1 MTKKILNFAAVLV
14 FLACIVSLSYGAII
28 FKIGDKDGFGFTP
41 EELEGAVNISGDPAD
56 TDGDGKLEPGEFL
69 PEINGNDSFDELPV
83 ELGGDGFDYRSE
95 EETNAKNGAQF
106 TDVSYNLDKDPIW
119 IRMFEV
125 SFIFDVSV
133 LERLPLQ
140 RASLKLIYSD
150 FDGDCPDPEAT
161 SEPSCKVCT
170 EIYADDQ
177 VIGNV
182 PLTNPRQGGI
192 SAAEFDVPVELLE
205 DGVVTIT
212 FESADS
218 IEFDV
223 ATLRVDLETEDVR
236 PQVRLRKL
244 DWALNEDPVPGGP
257 AGTYTV
263 KYRLKNRDSN
273 PIWAPFIKFKT
284 KDPGILLLNA
294 DGGPEGNGATF
305 TPDVGTDLL
314 LSPGEK
320 VTFDLVIGLTVP
332 AVVPSYRLKIRG
344 ISMTP

>member
-1 MTKKILNFAAVLV
+1 MTKKILCFVAVLV
-14 FLACIVSLSYGAII
+14 LLACLVSFSYGAII

-41 EELEGAVNISGDPAD
+41 EELEGAVNIAGDPAD

-83 ELGGDGFDYRSE
+83 ELGGDGFDHRSE

-106 TDVSYNLDKDPIW
+106 TDVSYDLDKNPIW
-119 IRMFEV
+119 IRMSEV
-125 SFIFDVSV
+125 IFIFDVSV
-133 LERLPLQ
+133 LEGLPLK

-150 FDGDCPDPEAT
+150 FDGDCPDAKAT
-161 SEPSCKVCT
+161 LEPYCMVCT

-205 DGVVTIT
+205 DGLVTIT
-212 FESADS
+212 FESDDS

-223 ATLRVDLETEDVR
+223 VILKVNLATENVGPL
-236 PQVRLRKL
+236 VRLHKL
-244 DWALNEDPVPGGP
+244 SENFGAAVPGGP
-257 AGTYTV
+257 GGTYTV
-263 KYRLKNRDSN
+263 RYRLKNTSTSPVRT
-273 PIWAPFIKFKT
+273 PFITFRT
-284 KDPGILLLNA
+284 EDPGILLLNA
-294 DGGPEGNGATF
+294 DGGPKGNGATF

-320 VTFDLVIGLTVP
+320 VEFDLVIGLTVP
-332 AVVPSYRLKIRG
+332 AVVPRYRLKIRG
-344 ISMTP
+344 TPMTP